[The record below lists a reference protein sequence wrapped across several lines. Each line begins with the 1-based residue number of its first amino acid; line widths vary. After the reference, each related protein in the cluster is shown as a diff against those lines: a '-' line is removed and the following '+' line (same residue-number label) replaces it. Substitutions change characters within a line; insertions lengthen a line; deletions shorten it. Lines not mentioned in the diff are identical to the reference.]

1 MREAKGSLMGWVV
14 MKRVVAVAAALAGG
28 SFASA
33 QEIQTDA
40 SPEAGLPY
48 DIRAENLSTSEGG
61 RVLTARGNVYIRQG
75 RQILTA
81 GVVHIYR
88 DTDEAVARDNVV
100 FIRHDGTVWKGE
112 ELKYNFKTGIG
123 DFGGFMLY
131 SDPYFVYGE
140 SFRTVTMDRIEL
152 QNVALTTCEDED
164 REFQIRASSAVIKD
178 RRYLSMRN
186 IVVYIAG
193 VPVFWSPYGR
203 RDLQSEDRW
212 EFVPGASSRLGPFL
226 LTTYNY
232 DINDD
237 GTVKGRSSVNL
248 YSKRGVGLG
257 QEVLWEDQEAGTKGG
272 IEGFWIDDQKL
283 YRDDSDEERRKDLLD
298 DSQRYRLR
306 LRHSGLVG
314 ERDSVYFDA
323 THMSDPFLEEDFFR
337 RTYRERSQ
345 PENRAAWTHR
355 GDAYIFSLQANSRLN
370 DFYNNVNRLPEASL
384 TIPSLRLGET
394 SLYYESQTTASNLER
409 VYPELSDD
417 EDYDAYRIDTRHTVY
432 LPQRLFGFL
441 ALTPRAGWRG
451 TYYSKTYADP
461 VSVTNIVTNIDSN
474 GVPVETESVV
484 TTRDELGADLRNLYE
499 LGFETS
505 YKAYKVM
512 TERETIW
519 GRGLRHVVEPYVRHT
534 YIPDPDLLRQNLP
547 QFDSVD
553 RLGSVHA
560 VQFGTRQKFQTRRG
574 GALYIDHSIEDN
586 RNPMASNA
594 EGMDHTELDDMPSVG
609 DWSVHDLINADIG
622 TIFDLNAEEEEN
634 EFGPLYVNAR
644 IWPGRSFRF
653 DFKSL
658 IDMYGDGLTFFD
670 GQVSLSP
677 PGDIFSLSAN
687 YLYQLDRRD
696 LVAAQLRLYPK
707 AQWSF
712 GAYSRFNIQTSRLE
726 EHSYFVQRRMD
737 CIGWGIGVRHEPGYE
752 GQEDDYAAWL
762 QFWLLAVPQ
771 SLVKLGR

>member
-1 MREAKGSLMGWVV
+1 MGWVV
-14 MKRVVAVAAALAGG
+14 MKRMVVVAAALAGG
-28 SFASA
+28 LVAAA

-248 YSKRGVGLG
+248 YAKRGVGLG
-257 QEVLWEDQEAGTKGG
+257 QEVLWEEDQEAGYKGG
-272 IEGFWIDDQKL
+272 IEAFWIDDQTL
-283 YRDDSDEERRKDLLD
+283 YRDDVDEERRKDLLD

-323 THMSDPFLEEDFFR
+323 THLSDPFLEEDFFR

-409 VYPELSDD
+409 VYPDLSDD

-451 TYYSKTYADP
+451 TYYSKTFADP

-499 LGFETS
+499 MGFETS

-622 TIFDLNAEEEEN
+622 TIFDLEADEDEN

-752 GQEDDYAAWL
+752 GEEDDYAAWL